1 MAKKETAV
9 SNEEIIAALMNS
21 STLAQAAQA
30 AGISNRGLYDRMI
43 DQQFRAEYQAARAAV
58 LREAVTNLNSRIGA
72 AISTIAGIMED
83 TEANPAI
90 RLQAAQTILNTAAKF
105 TERLDKADAA
115 ALDAR
120 RVSFDMF
127 VE

>member
-1 MAKKETAV
+1 MT
-9 SNEEIIAALMNS
+9 
-21 STLAQAAQA
+21 
-30 AGISNRGLYDRMI
+30 
-43 DQQFRAEYQAARAAV
+43 DQQFRAEYQAAKAAV
-58 LREAVTNLNSRIGA
+58 MREAVNNLNSRIGA

-120 RVSFDMF
+120 RMSFDIF
-127 VE
+127 AA

>member
-1 MAKKETAV
+1 MAKKDTAV
-9 SNEEIIAALMNS
+9 SNEKIIAALMNS

-30 AGISNRGLYDRMI
+30 AGISSRGLYDRMT
-43 DQQFRAEYQAARAAV
+43 DQQFRAEYQAAKAAV
-58 LREAVTNLNSRIGA
+58 MREAVNNLNSRIGA

-120 RVSFDMF
+120 RMSFDIF
-127 VE
+127 AA

>member
-1 MAKKETAV
+1 MAKKDTAV

-30 AGISNRGLYDRMI
+30 AGLSSRALYDRMT

-58 LREAVTNLNSRIGA
+58 LREAVTNLNNRIGA
-72 AISTIAGIMED
+72 AVNTIAGIMED

-105 TERLDKADAA
+105 SERLDKADAA

-120 RVSFDMF
+120 RVSWDMF
-127 VE
+127 AA

>member
-1 MAKKETAV
+1 MAKKEAAV
-9 SNEEIIAALMNS
+9 SNEKIIAALMNS

-30 AGISNRGLYDRMI
+30 AGISSRGLYDRMT
-43 DQQFRAEYQAARAAV
+43 DQQFRAEYQAAKAAV
-58 LREAVTNLNSRIGA
+58 MREAVNNLNSRIGA

-120 RVSFDMF
+120 RMSFDIF
-127 VE
+127 AA

>member
-9 SNEEIIAALMNS
+9 SNEKIIAALMNS

-30 AGISNRGLYDRMI
+30 AGISSRGLYDRMT
-43 DQQFRAEYQAARAAV
+43 DQQFRAEYQAAKAAV
-58 LREAVTNLNSRIGA
+58 MREAVNNLNSRIGA

-120 RVSFDMF
+120 RMSFDIF
-127 VE
+127 AA

>member
-1 MAKKETAV
+1 MAKKEAAV
-9 SNEEIIAALMNS
+9 SNEKIIAALMNS

-30 AGISNRGLYDRMI
+30 AGISSRGLYDRMT

-58 LREAVTNLNSRIGA
+58 LREAVNNLNSRIGV

-105 TERLDKADAA
+105 SERLDKADAA

-120 RVSFDMF
+120 RMSFDIF
-127 VE
+127 AA

>member
-9 SNEEIIAALMNS
+9 SNEKIIAALMNS

-30 AGISNRGLYDRMI
+30 AGVSSRGLYDRMT
-43 DQQFRAEYQAARAAV
+43 DQQFRAEYQAAKAAV
-58 LREAVTNLNSRIGA
+58 LREAVNNLNSRIGA

-120 RVSFDMF
+120 RMSFDIF
-127 VE
+127 AA

>member
-9 SNEEIIAALMNS
+9 SNEKIIAALMNS

-30 AGISNRGLYDRMI
+30 AGVSSRGLYDRMT
-43 DQQFRAEYQAARAAV
+43 DQQFRAEYQAAKAAV
-58 LREAVTNLNSRIGA
+58 LREAVNNLNSRIGA

-120 RVSFDMF
+120 RVSFDIF
-127 VE
+127 AA